1 MLHGASGVYKADY
14 TVLLDGYVASTF
26 RGSNYGR
33 QLFIPERVV
42 TFSAETYLQYWNN
55 NEYCIVGLGHDTL
68 IIVKKRCSYSV
79 SYDYGISYM
88 PNYLREFS
96 K

>member
-33 QLFIPERVV
+33 QLFIPEKVV
-42 TFSAETYLQYWNN
+42 TFSAETYLQY
-55 NEYCIVGLGHDTL
+55 
-68 IIVKKRCSYSV
+68 
-79 SYDYGISYM
+79 
-88 PNYLREFS
+88 
-96 K
+96 